1 MHDHLVQHY
10 WWSGMK
16 QMIKEFEDKLRVDE
30 GSKYIKIVSNGG
42 AHSFIVKKADAK
54 FKKFL
59 QSLKG
64 RRFWLDLE
72 TNNEKCL

>member
-1 MHDHLVQHY
+1 MTV
-10 WWSGMK
+10 K
-16 QMIKEFEDKLRVDE
+16 Q
-30 GSKYIKIVSNGG
+30 SNGREG
-42 AHSFIVKKADAK
+42 KELKKADAK